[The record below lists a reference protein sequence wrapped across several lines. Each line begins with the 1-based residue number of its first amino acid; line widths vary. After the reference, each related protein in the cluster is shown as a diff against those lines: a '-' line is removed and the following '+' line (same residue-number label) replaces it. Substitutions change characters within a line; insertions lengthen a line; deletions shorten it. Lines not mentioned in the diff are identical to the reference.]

1 LTGRYYAQ
9 TSTADWITLHNEKFS
24 TCIPIEP
31 DKKFNVMAQ
40 SFFNV
45 YSLGAVTNKDV
56 WLYNSSRRKLKEN
69 ITNMVN
75 YYNTQR
81 KELNSARKPQH

>member
-1 LTGRYYAQ
+1 
-9 TSTADWITLHNEKFS
+9 
-24 TCIPIEP
+24 
-31 DKKFNVMAQ
+31 MAQ